1 MPEQEESGLQ
11 EPQADSV
18 TEVTIPVLGV
28 VITISEVCK
37 LCGEAD
43 EFQLSVRDL
52 DTGEEFKAIRSEHLR
67 DLLDRQ
73 HQLTLGFAE

>member
-1 MPEQEESGLQ
+1 MPEQEVSGRQ
-11 EPQADSV
+11 DTARDNV
-18 TEVTIPVLGV
+18 TAVTIPVLGV

-37 LCGEAD
+37 LCGQEH
-43 EFQLSVRDL
+43 EFRLSVCDL

-73 HQLTLGFAE
+73 HQLTLAFAE

>member
-1 MPEQEESGLQ
+1 MPEQEVSGRQ
-11 EPQADSV
+11 EPQRDSV

-43 EFQLSVRDL
+43 EFLLSVRDL

>member
-1 MPEQEESGLQ
+1 MSVEEVSR
-11 EPQADSV
+11 QAAPSDSV

-28 VITISEVCK
+28 VITINEVCK
-37 LCGEAD
+37 VCGEVYG
-43 EFQLSVRDL
+43 FRLSVKDL
-52 DTGEEFKAIRSEHLR
+52 DTGQEFKAIHSEHLK

>member
-1 MPEQEESGLQ
+1 MPEQEMSGRK
-11 EPQADSV
+11 EPQTDSV

-37 LCGEAD
+37 LCGQQH
-43 EFQLSVRDL
+43 EFRLSVCDL
-52 DTGEEFKAIRSEHLR
+52 DTGEEFKSIRSEHLR
-67 DLLDRQ
+67 ELLDRQ